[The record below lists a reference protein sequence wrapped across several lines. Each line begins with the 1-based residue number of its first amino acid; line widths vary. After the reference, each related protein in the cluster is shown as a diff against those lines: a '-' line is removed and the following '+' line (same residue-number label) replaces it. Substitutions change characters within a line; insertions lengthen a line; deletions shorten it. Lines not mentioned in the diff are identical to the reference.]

1 MDNEL
6 LQFPAELISYK
17 TYQTKQEL
25 QVSFELQEL
34 AAPDL
39 AKLISCKGQTGYL
52 VFSPSRHVNP
62 ADIPKQ
68 EIKEKAGKT
77 PSERLYNILF
87 VYWKHL
93 GLTMD
98 FNTYYN
104 QYMETAIQ
112 SIKDKLPPR
121 E

>member
-1 MDNEL
+1 MNEL

-34 AAPDL
+34 AAEDL
-39 AKLISCKGQTGYL
+39 AKLISNKGKTGYL
-52 VFSPSRHVNP
+52 VFSPNRNIEAQDVP
-62 ADIPKQ
+62 TEPV
-68 EIKEKAGKT
+68 KETEQKT
-77 PSERLYNILF
+77 HSQRLRSILF
-87 VYWKHL
+87 VYWKHMKL
-93 GLTMD
+93 PND
-98 FNTYYN
+98 FESYYN
-104 QYMETAIQ
+104 NYMETAIQ